1 MITLLGAK
9 HQFCDGL
16 TRRNFLKIGA
26 FGSALSLAESLRLQ
40 AAAGGATR
48 PKSAIMIQLGGGP
61 SHIDMYDLKPDAPV
75 EYRGEFKPIKTNIAG
90 VQICE
95 LMPRQAQMWDK
106 LVCIRSVVSREGHSD
121 VETNTGYG
129 AGVTPRHPSVGSVIS
144 KIRSG
149 NLQGMPPF
157 VSLRG
162 MTQGQEPAYLGVAH
176 RPFSPTG
183 PGRDNLRLAE
193 GITAERLK
201 DRHSL
206 LNSFD
211 TLRRDLDGKGAMNG
225 MDSITTRALDMV
237 LSGSARKAF
246 DLNEEPVTVRDRYKG
261 VEQFLLA
268 RRLVEAGVGFVT
280 LGGLGDWDTHERNFK
295 TLRKLLPLVDAGIA
309 NLIQDLHDRGMQ
321 DDVVTVMWGEFGR
334 GPKVGGE
341 NKNWADGRSHWPDA
355 MSVLVAGGGLKM
367 GQVVGATNA
376 RAEFPIDRRYYVP
389 QVLATLYQA
398 MGIDP
403 ATTFP
408 DGSGRPMHL
417 LDQRDPVVELL

>member
-1 MITLLGAK
+1 MLTLLGEK

-16 TRRNFLKIGA
+16 TRRSFLKIGA
-26 FGSALSLAESLRLQ
+26 FGSALSLAKSLRLQ
-40 AAAGGATR
+40 AATGGATR

-61 SHIDMYDLKPDAPV
+61 SHIDMYDLKPEAPI
-75 EYRGEFKPIKTNIAG
+75 EYRGEFKPIQTNVAG

-95 LMPRQAQMWDK
+95 LLPRQAQMWDK
-106 LVCIRSVVSREGHSD
+106 LACIRSVVSREGHSD

-129 AGVTPRHPSVGSVIS
+129 GGVNPRHPSFGSVIS

-149 NLQGMPPF
+149 INQGMPPF

-162 MTQGQEPAYLGVAH
+162 MTQGLEPAYLGVAH
-176 RPFSPTG
+176 RAFSPTG
-183 PGRDNLRLAE
+183 PGMDNLRLAE
-193 GITAERLK
+193 GLTAERVK
-201 DRHSL
+201 DRQAL
-206 LNSFD
+206 LAGFD
-211 TLRRDLDGKGAMNG
+211 RLRRNLDGNGAMEG
-225 MDSITTRALDMV
+225 MDSFTTRALDMV

-246 DLNEEPVTVRDRYKG
+246 DLEAEDARVRDRYKG
-261 VEQFLLA
+261 VEKFLLA

-280 LGGLGDWDTHERNFK
+280 LSVGDWDTHERNFT
-295 TLRKLLPLVDAGIA
+295 TLRKLLPLVDAGVA
-309 NLIQDLHDRGMQ
+309 NLVQDLHERGMQ
-321 DDVVTVMWGEFGR
+321 DDVVTIMWGEFGR

-341 NKNWADGRSHWPDA
+341 NKNWPDGRSHWPDA

-367 GQVVGATNA
+367 GQMVGATNA

-403 ATTFP
+403 AMTFP
-408 DGSGRPMHL
+408 DSTGRPTHL